1 MDKRKTTKST
11 LMIRVLLAVYL
22 LYLAYGLIKDYSTS
36 NYQILVTMGIA
47 VFGICGIAI
56 FMSSVIRLVRGRYD
70 DVNETQ

>member
-1 MDKRKTTKST
+1 MDKRKNTKST

-36 NYQILVTMGIA
+36 NYQILVTIGIA
-47 VFGICGIAI
+47 VFGICGITI